1 MLTKSQR
8 LLLYLVELKGGC
20 ISDKT
25 KLAKYQ
31 YFTDFIHYA
40 FNNKPVSEETI
51 VYTKQKQ
58 GPLARNFSDDLEEL
72 EKQGFLEEKP
82 KYSFKLSEKKYG
94 KSLSLQEK
102 KTAKFVISKY
112 GNLNFQE
119 LINICHKQEPY
130 LSADKKAIVE
140 FFTAYN
146 LVDEYPDYE
155 QFKN

>member
-20 ISDKT
+20 VSDKT

-72 EKQGFLEEKP
+72 ERQGFIKEDP
-82 KYSFKLSEKKYG
+82 KYNFKRLKKKYG
-94 KSLSLQEK
+94 KSLLPQEK
-102 KTAKFVISKY
+102 KTANFVISKY

-119 LINICHKQEPY
+119 LISICHKQEPY

-140 FFTAYN
+140 FFTTYHR
-146 LVDEYPDYE
+146 VHEYPDYE